1 LPTDRVRRD
10 QKYLPSWKAL
20 LPEPW
25 DSFNRFA
32 AVLVLPRKIWAIF
45 WGNFHG
51 IWYANLK
58 DGGHTRDS
66 QSDAP

>member
-45 WGNFHG
+45 WGNFPR
-51 IWYANLK
+51 NLVRQLERRRP
-58 DGGHTRDS
+58 HPRL
-66 QSDAP
+66 PV